1 MRPIDT
7 HNLTRAQ
14 AAHIIPHN
22 FHVVEDGSALEIRLL
37 YQLVDT
43 AAPRRNEK
51 RLTRHRVM
59 VDCFTGVL
67 PEVENPFSRILQS
80 VAVGLVVKLNFLSRF
95 PGEATDTLSRGTVAV
110 KS

>member
-43 AAPRRNEK
+43 AASRRNEK
-51 RLTRHRVM
+51 RLTSHGVM
-59 VDCFTGVL
+59 VDCFTRVL

-80 VAVGLVVKLNFLSRF
+80 IAIGLVVKLNFLRRF
-95 PGEATDTLSRGTVAV
+95 PGKTADSLSCGTVAV
-110 KS
+110 ES